1 MRKALIYVVCLVL
14 VSCGGGGSSSG
25 SPTGQET
32 PVILNLGGPGD
43 VNDYLPLTPGNYW
56 HYRGQSNLLSSYHS
70 SVATL
75 ENGIFNGSTA
85 SVLLELNTYDDGAQ
99 VRHFLTEDGNGIANL
114 SSDSLADFL
123 SPQATAYWE
132 YRFPLQ
138 TGSQFVQLDR
148 TNINLDTD
156 LDDDFINERFD
167 IVATVRVQTLGPM
180 TVAAGRFNDVYQ
192 IQRDAQMSLLLSFDQ
207 SRVSASLTEQVWL
220 APGIG
225 WIKRSLSLTIDG
237 ETETQTEE
245 LDAFQVEGVAM
256 GMQILS
262 ADFNA
267 AQFEQTNA
275 SIYSYTTDTD
285 QAQLI
290 ALAQPD
296 TDAILAP
303 YFPDVCLIAPGGL
316 NANQPRFCVV
326 EPINH
331 RIVFAVNASTP
342 AQYRLAIA
350 EMPTGGNP
358 ISEGTANNPMTL
370 PADILTAGQVE
381 TRATSFYQATGL
393 ITGTQEISLLGLE
406 SNSVAQLHV
415 FSDNTYSQELDCT
428 LRDQLNI
435 CSLPNRDAVYFSVTS
450 GPLNRDG
457 AHYLLLVSQ
466 PLQ

>member
-1 MRKALIYVVCLVL
+1 MRKVLIGAVSLVL
-14 VSCGGGGSSSG
+14 ASCGGSGGPSG

-32 PVILNLGGPGD
+32 AVTLNLGGPGD

-56 HYRGQSNLLSSYHS
+56 HYLGQSNLASSYHS

-75 ENGIFNGSTA
+75 DNSIFSGEAA

-99 VRHFLTEDGNGIANL
+99 VRNFLAEDGNGIANL
-114 SSDSLADFL
+114 GSDSLADFL

-167 IVATVRVQTLGPM
+167 IVATVRVQTLGSM
-180 TVAAGRFNDVYQ
+180 SVAAGSFNDVYQ

-245 LDAFQVEGVAM
+245 LNAYQVNGVAV
-256 GMQILS
+256 GMQILPV
-262 ADFNA
+262 DFSA
-267 AQFEQTNA
+267 AQFDQADTNV
-275 SIYSYTTDTD
+275 YSYTTDTA

-290 ALAQPD
+290 ALGQPD
-296 TDAILAP
+296 SDTVLVP
-303 YFPDVCLIAPGGL
+303 YFPDRCLIAPGGL
-316 NANQPRFCVV
+316 NASQPRFCVV
-326 EPINH
+326 EPINR

-350 EMPTGGNP
+350 DMPTGGNP
-358 ISEGTANNPMTL
+358 ISEGTANNPVTL

-381 TRATSFYQATGL
+381 TRSTSFYQATGL

-415 FSDNTYSQELDCT
+415 YSDNTYSLELDCT

-435 CSLPNRDAVYFSVTS
+435 CSQPNRDAVYFSVTS